1 MKRKVMG
8 VLCYLLGVVLFVIAN
23 SAVVSGSPIQL
34 SYFQRAALCGAAIGS
49 LGAAPFLYPAK
60 AGAGTVIRFAI
71 AAALICCMV
80 ALGGFKPNFMA

>member
-34 SYFQRAALCGAAIGS
+34 SYFQRAALCGAVRG
-49 LGAAPFLYPAK
+49 LF
-60 AGAGTVIRFAI
+60 
-71 AAALICCMV
+71 
-80 ALGGFKPNFMA
+80 